1 MSALGGIKQ
10 SREGQ
15 DVGAATSP
23 SREHGRRRWQ
33 LGMSRSGSP
42 EERQQS
48 EPGMRHRRGMALPN
62 SSVTPRG
69 GTEGKGAFPTPTQE
83 DEWC

>member
-1 MSALGGIKQ
+1 MWGQPPPPAGSTAGGGG
-10 SREGQ
+10 SDG
-15 DVGAATSP
+15 GA
-23 SREHGRRRWQ
+23 Q
-33 LGMSRSGSP
+33 LGMSRSGSR